1 MANVVIIGAQWG
13 DEGKGKIVDY
23 LAQFADATVRYAGGN
38 NAGHTVV
45 VRGERT
51 ILHLVPSGVLH
62 PGKICILGNGLVVDP
77 GVLLEEMDLLRKK
90 GIRLT
95 SKTFFISE
103 RAHLIMPY
111 HRRIDTAREKSK
123 KGRIGTTGRGIGP
136 AYEDKMA
143 RCGFRF
149 ADVLTAESFREKLKI
164 ILQEKNAYLRYI
176 LKEPGFGYR
185 EVLEQY
191 SEYGR
196 RLKPYITD
204 TSRQIHELI
213 ARRKHILFEGA
224 QGTLLDIDHGTY
236 PFVTSSSAAVGGV
249 LTGCGIGPRSI
260 DEIVGVIKAYTTRVG
275 GGPFPTE
282 LHDVVGAHLQR
293 EGKEYGATTGRP
305 RRCGWFDAVAGR
317 YSMRINGMTQLALT
331 KLDILTGLDSIKIC
345 VGYRIG
351 RKVVTEMPSDP
362 SRLEKALPVYDAIP
376 GWKQDIREARSL
388 DELPRNAVRYI
399 RYLETLMGIPFGFIS
414 VGPQR
419 DESIIVR
426 DPFEGCNRS

>member
-1 MANVVIIGAQWG
+1 
-13 DEGKGKIVDY
+13 
-23 LAQFADATVRYAGGN
+23 
-38 NAGHTVV
+38 
-45 VRGERT
+45 
-51 ILHLVPSGVLH
+51 
-62 PGKICILGNGLVVDP
+62 
-77 GVLLEEMDLLRKK
+77 
-90 GIRLT
+90 
-95 SKTFFISE
+95 
-103 RAHLIMPY
+103 
-111 HRRIDTAREKSK
+111 
-123 KGRIGTTGRGIGP
+123 
-136 AYEDKMA
+136 
-143 RCGFRF
+143 
-149 ADVLTAESFREKLKI
+149 
-164 ILQEKNAYLRYI
+164 
-176 LKEPGFGYR
+176 
-185 EVLEQY
+185 
-191 SEYGR
+191 
-196 RLKPYITD
+196 LKPYITD

-362 SRLEKALPVYDAIP
+362 SLLEKALPVYDAIP